1 MGLAAP
7 VLGSLRQGEAAAEKA
22 QIQAQSLLLG
32 ARPRHDDSTNDHSK
46 GAGPVPAGLAERS
59 TNPDDGRSVL
69 AAITPEGRRVA
80 LAAAAALNAQ
90 VFADVGLDPA
100 EHAATLQVLAT
111 WRQAFGD
118 FR

>member
-59 TNPDDGRSVL
+59 PIELELERS
-69 AAITPEGRRVA
+69 ERE
-80 LAAAAALNAQ
+80 Q
-90 VFADVGLDPA
+90 
-100 EHAATLQVLAT
+100 
-111 WRQAFGD
+111 GD
-118 FR
+118 